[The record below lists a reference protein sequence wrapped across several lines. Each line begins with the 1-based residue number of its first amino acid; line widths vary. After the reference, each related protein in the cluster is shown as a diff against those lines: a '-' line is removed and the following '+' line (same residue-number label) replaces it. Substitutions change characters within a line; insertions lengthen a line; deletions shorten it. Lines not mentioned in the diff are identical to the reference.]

1 MPLHVDRTSIQTN
14 PSLLDHVLYRDTPT
28 NGAATT
34 DTSNRDDARLQTIAQ
49 LASNTATPN
58 DVSSVGEAETLT
70 KSLISAGKLGFLV
83 AHGSPDPSRVGAL
96 VAD

>member
-14 PSLLDHVLYRDTPT
+14 PSLLDHVLYRDAPT
-28 NGAATT
+28 DAATSADASNPG
-34 DTSNRDDARLQTIAQ
+34 DTRLQTIAQ
-49 LASNTATPN
+49 LASNTTPN
-58 DVSSVGEAETLT
+58 DVSSVAEAETLT

-96 VAD
+96 VAS